1 MEASTIDEKK
11 MPVTGYE
18 TTSIDGQSTNPPV
31 IEASTE
37 SKDLDQ
43 AYLYIN
49 HQSQAD
55 ETVDLKALRRKI
67 DWWIVPIM
75 FACYTLQFID
85 KVVINVSTSSAMPS
99 EM

>member
-11 MPVTGYE
+11 TVVPGDE
-18 TTSIDGQSTNPPV
+18 TTSIDAQSTHSPV
-31 IEASTE
+31 ARSIE
-37 SKDLDQ
+37 SKDLDK
-43 AYLYIN
+43 AYLYLN
-49 HQSQAD
+49 HQGQTD

-85 KVVINVSTSSAMPS
+85 KVVINVSTVLGTLLGM
-99 EM
+99 

>member
-1 MEASTIDEKK
+1 MDEKK
-11 MPVTGYE
+11 MPAPGDE
-18 TTSIDGQSTNPPV
+18 TPSFDGRSIHSPAARS
-31 IEASTE
+31 IE
-37 SKDLDQ
+37 SKDLDK
-43 AYLYIN
+43 AYLYLN

-85 KVVINVSTSSAMPS
+85 KVVINVSTG
-99 EM
+99 